1 MLRYPLKVMTYQDYM
16 DSIRNEKKIVRI
28 KAEDTCIQHI
38 ENRVKKS
45 KAQTVHWYI
54 GLRVHRQLSEEIQM
68 TCGTFLKFS
77 ILTTQAIK
85 YKIVVRF

>member
-1 MLRYPLKVMTYQDYM
+1 
-16 DSIRNEKKIVRI
+16 
-28 KAEDTCIQHI
+28 
-38 ENRVKKS
+38 VKKS

-68 TCGTFLKFS
+68 TCSTFLKFS